1 MRMGEKIIFR
11 NVLELSKRY
20 ELQCETDAI
29 TLCFVMVMKLLF
41 SLKSRIFQR
50 KDLCVGKVGG
60 RYLAVSTVFDCRL
73 GLNSSG
79 IFFSLSSSE
88 IFALIYNTVFR
99 CSGFI
104 LQTIFHTW

>member
-50 KDLCVGKVGG
+50 KDLCVGKVGE
-60 RYLAVSTVFDCRL
+60 ASDVSSCRET
-73 GLNSSG
+73 NKVEYK
-79 IFFSLSSSE
+79 FSMPIPL
-88 IFALIYNTVFR
+88 
-99 CSGFI
+99 
-104 LQTIFHTW
+104 H